1 MTFDPALT
9 FKLAGL
15 QLQRGDC
22 PGKVTGLVA
31 QVDVRDLAVQLARSQ
46 LVHRNAHAV
55 KRYAD

>member
-1 MTFDPALT
+1 MTFDPALA

-31 QVDVRDLAVQLARSQ
+31 KVGVRDLAVQLAGSQ
-46 LVHRNAHAV
+46 LVHRYAHTV